1 MKGKHRGGTVGS
13 IPVLQSRIEQIPG
26 VLRTWVEW
34 IIDEDDENRVLV
46 VEVDVR
52 VHPRAMGLDDE
63 PIPKIKGIYADWVT
77 KEQGTASREAE
88 KYFLGIFKVRPPQ
101 EPTARLVAQIR
112 IVPRGY
118 P

>member
-1 MKGKHRGGTVGS
+1 
-13 IPVLQSRIEQIPG
+13 
-26 VLRTWVEW
+26 
-34 IIDEDDENRVLV
+34 
-46 VEVDVR
+46 
-52 VHPRAMGLDDE
+52 MGLDDE
-63 PIPKIKGIYADWVT
+63 PIPKIKGIDADWVT
-77 KEQGTASREAE
+77 EEQGNACLEAE